1 MIPGTLSPSSQ
12 SLLGEQEKVGP
23 SIFLDLLTWEERG
36 RQVNADNQN
45 IDNTVSAQLTSIRL
59 LKSHN
64 LHTLQDTSRL
74 K

>member
-23 SIFLDLLTWEERG
+23 SISR